1 MMGPLGDELDNLLAT
16 EEARLVAERN
26 AALEAFRC
34 KPTAANRKAY
44 TKANES
50 VEQFLKARLEP
61 IRAERVFP
69 GLPDVLEYLLEDG
82 WKISQSTL
90 YEHRDAAKIRAEPS
104 GSFTLPSVQD
114 YARIHLRK
122 QDGTPG
128 AAVAEDLGAQKM
140 RAEINRITHD
150 GALRELKLRQELGEL
165 IPKSVVEVELAER
178 AGNLKSYFNAIARS
192 SAGRIIKIV
201 GGDAQKSADL
211 IAWMLAVNAKAFD
224 NYARPIQGTEE
235 DEG

>member
-1 MMGPLGDELDNLLAT
+1 MKIPTGDDLDQLRADQEGLLIAKR
-16 EEARLVAERN
+16 E
-26 AALEAFRC
+26 AALETFKC

-44 TKANES
+44 SKASET

-61 IRAERVFP
+61 LPAEQTFAA
-69 GLPDVLEYLLEDG
+69 LPDVLEYLLEDG

-104 GSFTLPSVQD
+104 GGFTLSSVRD

-211 IAWMLAVNAKAFD
+211 IVWMLAVNAKAFD